1 MRIKDKIENISYVNT
16 LDFFESRVKK
26 YSENNPYSVTMYQ
39 DEHPDLVKQRNLE
52 EIKKLKP
59 LLLLDKKSRILDV
72 SCGIGR
78 WSDAINTEIE
88 EYCGVDFCS
97 DFIELAKE
105 RNGKDNRFF
114 YVSENTKIEQ
124 CMNRVGKKNFNR
136 VLLVGALMYLNDA
149 DVQSTLMQIERLCN
163 EHAIICVREPI
174 GIDERLTLK
183 DQFSNELQDD
193 YNAIYRTKEELEII
207 FKKTLAN
214 KGFSVA
220 ESDFMYKQK
229 ELNNRKETTQFYWI
243 LKR

>member
-16 LDFFESRVKK
+16 QDFFESRAKK

-39 DEHPDLVKQRNLE
+39 DEHPDLVKQRNFE

-72 SCGIGR
+72 ACGIGR
-78 WSDAINTEIE
+78 WSDAIDTEIE
-88 EYCGVDFCS
+88 EYCGVDFCY

-124 CMNRVGKKNFNR
+124 YMNRVGKKNFNR

-163 EHAIICVREPI
+163 EHAIICIREPI

>member
-16 LDFFESRVKK
+16 QDFFESRAKK
-26 YSENNPYSVTMYQ
+26 YNENNPYSVTMYQ
-39 DEHPDLVKQRNLE
+39 DEHPDLVKQRNFE
-52 EIKKLKP
+52 ETNKLKP

-72 SCGIGR
+72 ACGIGR
-78 WSDAINTEIE
+78 WSDAIDTEIE

-114 YVSENTKIEQ
+114 YVSEITKIEQ
-124 CMNRVGKKNFNR
+124 CMNRVGKRNFNR

-149 DVQSTLMQIERLCN
+149 DVQSTLMQIERLCD
-163 EHAIICVREPI
+163 EHAIICIREPI
-174 GIDERLTLK
+174 GIYERLTLK

-193 YNAIYRTKEELEII
+193 YNAIYRTKKELELI

>member
-1 MRIKDKIENISYVNT
+1 
-16 LDFFESRVKK
+16 
-26 YSENNPYSVTMYQ
+26 
-39 DEHPDLVKQRNLE
+39 
-52 EIKKLKP
+52 
-59 LLLLDKKSRILDV
+59 
-72 SCGIGR
+72 
-78 WSDAINTEIE
+78 
-88 EYCGVDFCS
+88 
-97 DFIELAKE
+97 
-105 RNGKDNRFF
+105 
-114 YVSENTKIEQ
+114 
-124 CMNRVGKKNFNR
+124 
-136 VLLVGALMYLNDA
+136 MYLNDA

-163 EHAIICVREPI
+163 EHAIICIREPI